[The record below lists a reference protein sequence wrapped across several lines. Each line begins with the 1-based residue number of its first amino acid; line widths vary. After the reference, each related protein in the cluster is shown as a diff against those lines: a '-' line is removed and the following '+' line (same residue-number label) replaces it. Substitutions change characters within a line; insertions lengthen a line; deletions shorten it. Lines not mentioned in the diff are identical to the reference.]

1 MLNSTLNIAEK
12 KKISE
17 LKMQLSRLK
26 WKGNKRL
33 KNPKRKQLN
42 NIKKLNMYANCNA
55 TERGQKKY
63 IQAHKN
69 KKKILITLQK
79 KIQEN
84 MFVGF

>member
-1 MLNSTLNIAEK
+1 MLNSTLNIAEKK

-33 KNPKRKQLN
+33 KNPNRKQLN

-55 TERGQKKY
+55 TERGQKK
-63 IQAHKN
+63 IH
-69 KKKILITLQK
+69 TGTQK
-79 KIQEN
+79 
-84 MFVGF
+84 